1 VGDPGCKIYRPRW
14 AGPSHRSVVG
24 PLWSTVVGVD
34 QDRQETAGPRR
45 RAIIQALN
53 AGFALGDEDSHISR
67 FRHLTTTDAPQY
79 IVSNADID
87 GLVSSQML
95 AAATGWQVAAIID
108 RTGDIRV
115 HPQFSSPQQ
124 LVDTGQVFGVD
135 VFSPLFPGVSNHPI
149 YFGTT
154 SRTPGSI
161 RDALKSF
168 DEEMRSAVEH
178 LHILNLSGWVGIGAL
193 FGSRSPNGLPYKYP
207 LGTAQLLL
215 AVLEASGFNPK
226 IYDRQYLPWLIA
238 NCDGGVDTIRTYA
251 WNAETWWSAL
261 AAAVGPASHS
271 EAIYRMVT
279 NQRPNEFL
287 DMDRRLRYD
296 EPDRAKFLS
305 TKWNLVSSNA
315 ECMGTVAG
323 LISDLSGWPDPFL
336 GGAQQLGQ
344 WSVTTPTRNVMNLT
358 GITKMDPVV
367 RDAHLDGARLA
378 CHVNFSIFKERGTA
392 LGWSLASIDPDIED
406 LLGTTTAVEDI
417 PEDQPTIPDFPSA

>member
-1 VGDPGCKIYRPRW
+1 
-14 AGPSHRSVVG
+14 
-24 PLWSTVVGVD
+24 VGVD

-45 RAIIQALN
+45 KAIIQALN
-53 AGFALGDEDSHISR
+53 AGFSLTDVNSHLSH
-67 FRHLTTTDAPQY
+67 FRHLTLQPAPRY
-79 IVSNADID
+79 IIGNADID

-95 AAATGWQVAAIID
+95 AAATGWQIAAIID
-108 RTGDIRV
+108 RTGDIRL
-115 HPQFSSPQQ
+115 HPQFSSPQD
-124 LVDTGQVFGVD
+124 LIDTQQVFGVD

-154 SRTPGSI
+154 PRTPTSI
-161 RDALKSF
+161 RDELTSF
-168 DEEMRSAVEH
+168 DDDIRASVEN

-193 FGSRSPNGLPYKYP
+193 FGSRSANGLPYKYP

-215 AVLEASGFNPK
+215 AVLEAAGFNPK

-271 EAIYRMVT
+271 EAIYRLVT

-305 TKWNLVSSNA
+305 TKWNLVSSSA
-315 ECMGTVAG
+315 ECLTAVAG
-323 LISDLSGWPDPFL
+323 LISELSGWPDPFL
-336 GGAQQLGQ
+336 GGSDSLGS
-344 WSVTTPTRNVMNLT
+344 WSTTTPTRNVMNLT
-358 GITKMDPVV
+358 GITKLDPVI
-367 RDAHLDGARLA
+367 RAAHLHFARQS
-378 CHVNFSIFKERGTA
+378 CHVNFSIFKERGPA
-392 LGWSLASIDPDIED
+392 LGWSLPSSHPEIDEM
-406 LLGTTTAVEDI
+406 LGTPTLIEDI
-417 PEDQPTIPDFPSA
+417 PEDQPTIPDFPTT